1 MNSTH
6 WDKVYGAKAPE
17 QVTWY
22 QPHLELSL
30 DMIEHATS
38 GNREAAIID
47 VGGGEST
54 LIDDLW
60 AAGYRNLTLVDLSPT
75 AVECVRRRHR
85 AAGIDAKLISGNVTG
100 ISLPEHAIDVWHDRA
115 VFHFLTSP
123 EDRSAYLSQLKRALS
138 LRGQLVIA
146 TFALDGPSRCSGL
159 DVVRY
164 SATSLGETLGPS
176 FCLVEHSDEL
186 HRAPSGITQAYSY
199 CRFVCTGPSSQ
210 ELGEQARNY
219 RPTYSL
225 T

>member
-1 MNSTH
+1 MDSTH
-6 WDKVYGAKAPE
+6 WNAIYAAKTAE

-22 QPHLELSL
+22 QPHLALSL
-30 DMIEHATS
+30 GMIERATS
-38 GNREAAIID
+38 GDRDAAIID

-60 AAGYRNLTLVDLSPT
+60 AAGYRKLTLVDLSPT
-75 AVECVRRRHR
+75 AVECVRHRHQ
-85 AAGIDAKLISGNVTG
+85 AAGIEAKLISGDVTS

-123 EDRSAYLSQLKRALS
+123 DAQRAYLSQLERALS
-138 LRGQLVIA
+138 PRGQLVIA

-164 SATSLGETLGPS
+164 SANSLGETLGPS
-176 FCLVEHSDEL
+176 FRLVEHSDEL
-186 HRAPSGITQAYSY
+186 HHTPSGITQAFNY
-199 CRFVCTGPSSQ
+199 CRFTFTGPSTQ
-210 ELGEQARNY
+210 ALGGEAGNHRS
-219 RPTYSL
+219 TSSM